1 MEVIHIHLYVCK
13 RDSEECG
20 MYEIISL
27 DQNDCKND
35 KLPVTLKAVMS
46 L

>member
-1 MEVIHIHLYVCK
+1 MDVINRHYVCK
-13 RDSEECG
+13 RDSVECG
-20 MYEIISL
+20 MYKIISL
-27 DQNDCKND
+27 DQNYSCCK